1 MRKHIDTITKIIKS
15 PEFIK
20 FVVVGGTAFLV
31 DFLTLN
37 FFTVILNFKT
47 YLFNVLFVPNLI
59 STGIAIIYNYF
70 LQKNWAFKSEKKSY
84 SEAIRFLAVQVFNLI
99 IFNGIIFGIITQ
111 AGVSVQITKIFVT
124 GMQLFVSYFLYKF
137 FVFKKPKDILKE
149 EISSV
154 V

>member
-1 MRKHIDTITKIIKS
+1 MKQHIDKVTKIVKS

-37 FFTVILNFKT
+37 FFTVLLNFKT
-47 YLFNVLFVPNLI
+47 YLFGVLFLPNLI

-70 LQKNWAFKSEKKSY
+70 LQKNWAFKSQQKSY
-84 SEAIRFLAVQVFNLI
+84 SEAVRFLAVQVFNLV

-111 AGVSVQITKIFVT
+111 AGISVQITKIFVT
-124 GMQLFVSYFLYKF
+124 GMQMIVSYVLYKF
-137 FVFKKPKDILKE
+137 FVFKKPQDILKE
-149 EISSV
+149 EISSAV
-154 V
+154 